1 MTKGLISKGIKK
13 GTKSRD
19 GGLNPLGVTATS
31 KMNMAPKDGAVL
43 ETMELFQ
50 QKFRTTTS
58 SGYDDTDGDM
68 SLQAEATM
76 AGKKGSPPCILPSGW
91 GKRLKKPGKVYKY
104 SKLEILEYNEIAYL
118 DGPEAAKAWADRR
131 WHERES
137 I

>member
-1 MTKGLISKGIKK
+1 MTKRLISKGIKK
-13 GTKSRD
+13 GTKVRD
-19 GGLNPLGVTATS
+19 RCLNHLGGTATS
-31 KMNMAPKDGAVL
+31 KVTLAPKDGGVL

-50 QKFRTTTS
+50 QKFRRTADAQHDPNDEDNNGPATVG
-58 SGYDDTDGDM
+58 SG
-68 SLQAEATM
+68 
-76 AGKKGSPPCILPSGW
+76 PCVFPSGW

-137 I
+137 T